1 MRAKYLTLP
10 LILAVVLTFNAG
22 CAKNSTGNPV
32 PTPST
37 LEQRARDGVAAATGF
52 IGKAQEQYKDQCVAA
67 PTGKPC
73 VIIHKAVASQNVA
86 IDALRA
92 YCGFGPVD
100 GLDATCKPVAS
111 AADALTA
118 ALNNLSGIVN
128 DVKGV
133 IK

>member
-1 MRAKYLTLP
+1 MKRKRIALP
-10 LILAVVLTFNAG
+10 LIMAGVLIAG
-22 CAKNSTGNPV
+22 CAKNNTAGNPV

-37 LEQRARDGVAAATGF
+37 LDQRARDGIATATGF
-52 IGKAQEQYKDQCVAA
+52 IGKAQEQYLDQCKAA
-67 PTGKPC
+67 PMGGVC
-73 VIIHKAVASQNVA
+73 VTIHKAVASQNVA
-86 IDALRA
+86 IDALRT

-100 GLDATCKPVAS
+100 GLDTPCKPVAN

-118 ALNNLSGIVN
+118 ALGNLSNIVT